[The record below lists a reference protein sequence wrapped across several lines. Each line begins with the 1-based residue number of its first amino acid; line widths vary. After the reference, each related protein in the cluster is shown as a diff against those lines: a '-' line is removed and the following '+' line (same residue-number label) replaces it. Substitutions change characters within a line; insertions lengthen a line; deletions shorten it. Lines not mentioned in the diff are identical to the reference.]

1 MRFLRMI
8 RHRFRSL
15 LRRSNTEADMERELE
30 IHLEQLTKEHIAAR
44 MNVVDARRAA
54 QRAFGSLELTKEQCR
69 DTRAVQLVEDLL
81 RDLAYAVRLLRR
93 SPGFTVTAVLSLAL
107 GVGANTALF
116 SLVDAVLLRMLP
128 VREPQLVEIT
138 QP

>member
-30 IHLEQLTKEHIAAR
+30 IHLEQLTKEHITAG
-44 MNVVDARRAA
+44 MNVADARRAA
-54 QRAFGSLELTKEQCR
+54 RRAFGSLELTKEQCR

-81 RDLAYAVRLLRR
+81 RDLAYA
-93 SPGFTVTAVLSLAL
+93 
-107 GVGANTALF
+107 
-116 SLVDAVLLRMLP
+116 
-128 VREPQLVEIT
+128 
-138 QP
+138 